1 MGVKQFDWN
10 AIRAEYITGQISQRD
25 LCAKYGVSYTKLCE
39 IARKEKWTE
48 KKRKYEEKV
57 FEKAIQKQCDKDA
70 NRLAKELAV
79 ADKISDVLV
88 RALDDEDQFR
98 RWLSEDIY
106 MDEEG
111 GKVITSTEKIHDK
124 VDMRSLKDAAATLKM
139 VEQLKRS
146 IEGLLTLQER
156 NAHDIAQRRM
166 ALEER
171 RADADVNPKDTTV
184 VVRFEGD
191 NAEDWSE

>member
-25 LCAKYGVSYTKLCE
+25 LCTKYGVSYSKLGE

-48 KKRKYEEKV
+48 QKRKYEEKV
-57 FEKAIQKQCDKDA
+57 FEKAIQKQCDREA

-88 RALDDEDQFR
+88 RALNDEDQFR

-106 MDEEG
+106 MDEDG

-156 NAHDIAQRRM
+156 NALNLAERRM
-166 ALEER
+166 TLEER
-171 RADADVNPKDTTV
+171 RADAEKEADTTV
-184 VVRFEGD
+184 TIRFEGD
-191 NAEDWSE
+191 DLKEWSE

>member
-25 LCAKYGVSYTKLCE
+25 LCTKYGVSYSKLGE

-48 KKRKYEEKV
+48 QKRKYEEKV
-57 FEKAIQKQCDKDA
+57 FEKAIQKQCNREA

-88 RALDDEDQFR
+88 KAFEDEQQFNR
-98 RWLSEDIY
+98 YVVTEGLGMGQSE
-106 MDEEG
+106 
-111 GKVITSTEKIHDK
+111 TSEKIFDK
-124 VDMRSLKDAAATLKM
+124 VDTRALREAAATLKM

-156 NAHDIAQRRM
+156 NALNIAERRM
-166 ALEER
+166 ALDEK

-184 VVRFEGD
+184 VVKFEGD